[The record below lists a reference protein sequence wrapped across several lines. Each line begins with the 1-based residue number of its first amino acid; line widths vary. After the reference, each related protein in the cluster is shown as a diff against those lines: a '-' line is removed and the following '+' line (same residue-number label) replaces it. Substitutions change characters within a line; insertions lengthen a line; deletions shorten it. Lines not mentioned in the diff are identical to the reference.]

1 MSRMRR
7 ASHASQGLNVY
18 AMRLSLF
25 IPKEL
30 LPWFLPRG
38 LNLSPR
44 ELYALES
51 RLMDGNRR
59 STMFAWGAWGTLSLI
74 PLAYVAVIAGS
85 LLLLQMVPNPQPQHV
100 VGLSTV
106 FVLATLLA
114 YMVMRAAMRRA
125 VWKALHDLGY
135 PVCGDCGYL
144 LRGLNEDVKRC
155 PECGADHQRRGG
167 LPDRGA
173 PS

>member
-1 MSRMRR
+1 
-7 ASHASQGLNVY
+7 
-18 AMRLSLF
+18 MRLSLF

-38 LNLSPR
+38 LKLSPR

-59 STMFAWGAWGTLSLI
+59 SGMVAWGAWGTLSLI
-74 PLAYVAVIAGS
+74 PLAYFAVIGGS
-85 LLLLQMVPNPQPQHV
+85 LLMLQAVPNPQAQHII
-100 VGLSTV
+100 GLITV

-114 YMVMRAAMRRA
+114 YMIVRGSLQRA

-135 PVCGDCGYL
+135 PVCGECGYL
-144 LRGLNEDVKRC
+144 LHGLVEGVKRC
-155 PECGADHQRRGG
+155 PECGAERKAM
-167 LPDRGA
+167 PEA
-173 PS
+173 PKAQP